1 MFSIGEFARLGSVSV
16 RTLRHYDDVGLLLPA
31 QVDEVTGYRRY
42 SAHQLPLLNRIV
54 ALKELGFSLEQIRAL
69 TGDVTVEELRG
80 MLRLRK
86 AELETDLG
94 EQQARLQR
102 VEARLR
108 EIEREGEM
116 PRHDFIVKSLPAQR
130 VAAIGIPAPGFGPT
144 NLEPILG
151 PGILRL
157 YEILQAN
164 GVDVLGQAFAFYKGD
179 PERGDL
185 VAYCA
190 LPIGDQTVELPEPV
204 EIIELPPV
212 EAALTVAGPGV
223 DLYPGTYPEMAR
235 WIEDNGYE
243 IGGHGRDVFVSTSRP
258 ESAEEL
264 LMEIQWP
271 LKRPGGRS

>member
-1 MFSIGEFARLGSVSV
+1 MFSIGAFARLGSVSV
-16 RTLRHYDDVGLLLPA
+16 RTLRHYDDVGLLAPA
-31 QVDEVTGYRRY
+31 WVDEVTGYRRY

-54 ALKELGFSLEQIRAL
+54 ALKDLGFSLEQIRAL

-86 AELETDLG
+86 AELEDELG

-116 PRHDFIVKSLPAQR
+116 PRHDFVVKSLPAQR
-130 VAAIGIPAPGFGPT
+130 VAVLGTPAPGFGPV

-151 PGILRL
+151 PGFLRL
-157 YEILQAN
+157 AEILQTN
-164 GVDVLGQAFAFYKGD
+164 DVAVCGPAFSFYEGD

-185 VAYCA
+185 VAYTA
-190 LPIGDQTVELPEPV
+190 LPIGDQEVRLPAPVEIVELPAV
-204 EIIELPPV
+204 EE
-212 EAALTVAGPGV
+212 ALTAAGAASE
-223 DLYPGTYPEMAR
+223 LYPATYPQMAR

-243 IGGHGRDVFVSTSRP
+243 FDGHGRDVVMNTTPP
-258 ESAEEL
+258 EGDDEL

-271 LKRPGGRS
+271 LKRPV